1 VGGASSKKS
10 SLRALL
16 HDSRQPLGHGVVAL
30 TVKPRLAAGEHRVTA
45 VGEVYD
51 LIWRLELPPFRNDEP
66 LDELV
71 VRGVLMALASYLN
84 HQQLKARKCHVY
96 PSDELLASQIGRSTR
111 TVARVLD
118 YLLRAELLVLVRA
131 ELRPG
136 RGRVGRPPI
145 YSLPIDVWQHW
156 PQRVIRRSPNGLD
169 TGVQTMTAQTPVV
182 DGSDTGVQKRDGSD
196 TGVQK
201 EAMVRTPVSTEP
213 GQPVNPARE
222 MNPAREPG
230 HARARADGLSG
241 SGYEVA
247 LPLMAATSTSATPAT
262 VGRWP
267 CPDCGQQVLEDGR
280 GHRAGPEPC
289 RAFGRGGRVERC
301 QHCKEWVDHRNPLLH
316 ARACPTRRELMGEVV
331 QAQEAV
337 PDGAIQGQHDSK
349 VVDEQLRARVDEP
362 AGSAEVPRRRKEK
375 VSA

>member
-1 VGGASSKKS
+1 VGGASSKYS
-10 SLRALL
+10 RPRAVQG
-16 HDSRQPLGHGVVAL
+16 DFRRPIGHGVLAL
-30 TVKPRLAAGEHRVTA
+30 TVQPRPAAGEHRVTA

-51 LIWRLELPPFRNDEP
+51 LIWRLELPPFRKDEP

-96 PSDELLASQIGRSTR
+96 PSDELLASQIGRSSK

-156 PQRVIRRSPNGLD
+156 PQRVIRRSPDGLD

-182 DGSDTGVQKRDGSD
+182 DGSDTGVQKRDGLD
-196 TGVQK
+196 TGVQQ
-201 EAMVRTPVSTEP
+201 EAVVRTPVSTEP
-213 GQPVNPARE
+213 GQPVNPAKE

-230 HARARADGLSG
+230 HARARANGPSE

-247 LPLMAATSTSATPAT
+247 LPLMAVTSTPATPAT
-262 VGRWP
+262 VGSWP

-301 QHCKEWVDHRNPLLH
+301 QHCTEWVDHRNPLLH
-316 ARACPTRRELMGEVV
+316 ARACPTRRELMGEVD
-331 QAQEAV
+331 QSQRAV
-337 PDGAIQGQHDSK
+337 PHGASQGQQDTNL
-349 VVDEQLRARVDEP
+349 VDEELRARGDEP

>member
-1 VGGASSKKS
+1 VTVQSRIASGYS
-10 SLRALL
+10 
-16 HDSRQPLGHGVVAL
+16 QI
-30 TVKPRLAAGEHRVTA
+30 TA
-45 VGEVYD
+45 VGAVYD
-51 LIWRLELPPFRNDEP
+51 LVWHLELPPFRDDEP

-71 VRGVLMALASYLN
+71 VRGVLLALASYLN
-84 HQQLKARKCHVY
+84 HQQLKAGKYHVY
-96 PSDELLASQIGRSTR
+96 PSDELVAAQIGRSSK

-136 RGRVGRPPI
+136 RGRAGRPPI
-145 YSLPIDVWQHW
+145 YSLPIEVWQHW
-156 PQRVIRRSPNGLD
+156 PQRVIKRSPDGLD
-169 TGVQTMTAQTPVV
+169 TGVQTMTAQPPVV
-182 DGSDTGVQKRDGSD
+182 DGSDTGVQKHDGSD

-213 GQPVNPARE
+213 GQPENPTMG

-230 HARARADGLSG
+230 HARARAKGALE

-247 LPLMAATSTSATPAT
+247 LPMMSATSGPVRPVADPS
-262 VGRWP
+262 WP
-267 CPDCGQQVLEDGR
+267 CPDCSRQVLEDGR
-280 GHRAGPEPC
+280 GHRGGPEPC

-316 ARACPTRRELMGEVV
+316 ARACPTRIELMGELV
-331 QAQEAV
+331 QAQDAVATGAVEGQRDANPVDQQQPQPEVQVRIDEAAESGRV
-337 PDGAIQGQHDSK
+337 PNRQ
-349 VVDEQLRARVDEP
+349 
-362 AGSAEVPRRRKEK
+362 KEK

>member
-1 VGGASSKKS
+1 
-10 SLRALL
+10 L
-16 HDSRQPLGHGVVAL
+16 AL
-30 TVKPRLAAGEHRVTA
+30 TVQPRLAAGEHRVTA

-51 LIWRLELPPFRNDEP
+51 LIWRLELPPFRKDEP

-96 PSDELLASQIGRSTR
+96 PSDELLASQIGRSSK

-169 TGVQTMTAQTPVV
+169 TGVQTMTTRTPVV
-182 DGSDTGVQKRDGSD
+182 DGSDTGVQ
-196 TGVQK
+196 T
-201 EAMVRTPVSTEP
+201 EAMVWTPVSTEP
-213 GQPVNPARE
+213 DQPVNPASE
-222 MNPAREPG
+222 VVNPAREPG
-230 HARARADGLSG
+230 HARARANGQAEGQLAN
-241 SGYEVA
+241 GYEVA
-247 LPLMAATSTSATPAT
+247 LSLMAATSTSGTPAT
-262 VGRWP
+262 VERWP

-289 RAFGRGGRVERC
+289 RAFGRGGHVERC
-301 QHCKEWVDHRNPLLH
+301 EHCKEWVDHRNPLLH

-337 PDGAIQGQHDSK
+337 ADGAVQGQHDTNL
-349 VVDEQLRARVDEP
+349 VDEHPRAQGDEAAESARV
-362 AGSAEVPRRRKEK
+362 PRCGKEK